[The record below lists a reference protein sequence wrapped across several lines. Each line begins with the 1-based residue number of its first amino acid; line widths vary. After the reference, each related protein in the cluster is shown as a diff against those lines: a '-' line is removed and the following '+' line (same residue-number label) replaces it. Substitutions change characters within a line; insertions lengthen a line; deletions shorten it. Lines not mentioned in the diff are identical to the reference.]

1 MTSPKDVREA
11 VSAEELSEITAGL
24 ETLAFLAE
32 QSKHRFEMPGC
43 SGNFAT
49 KLKRLVAHKDTLLSA
64 LSRGDGWEPIETA
77 PKDGTV
83 VLGWSRYSW
92 FPDLM
97 AWCKPNEWYD
107 DGGHDGLD
115 ATDTPQWVHADWLL
129 HKEAGALGPDDAL
142 GVLGP
147 EYWMSLPKAPPP
159 HDFAADHA
167 ETILRAYAAPP
178 VPEGEE

>member
-1 MTSPKDVREA
+1 MTKELEEVKATVADFLEWNAPRPDLLRATGKEGDA
-11 VSAEELSEITAGL
+11 IDAEYWDA
-24 ETLAFLAE
+24 
-32 QSKHRFEMPGC
+32 
-43 SGNFAT
+43 
-49 KLKRLVAHKDTLLSA
+49 AHQAIRTLLSA

-83 VLGWSRYSW
+83 VLGWDRNSW

-107 DGGHDGLD
+107 DGSHEGLE

-129 HKEAGALGPDDAL
+129 HREAGAIGPDDAIGL
-142 GVLGP
+142 HGP
-147 EYWMSLPKAPPP
+147 EYWMPLPKDPPP

>member
-1 MTSPKDVREA
+1 MTKELEEA
-11 VSAEELSEITAGL
+11 KARLTAWAVDLDRSAEIAGRDPELVSSAVRVATYR
-24 ETLAFLAE
+24 
-32 QSKHRFEMPGC
+32 SK
-43 SGNFAT
+43 A
-49 KLKRLVAHKDTLLSA
+49 KDLRTLLSA

-83 VLGWSRYSW
+83 VLGWDRYSW

-107 DGGHDGLD
+107 DGSHEGLE

-129 HKEAGALGPDDAL
+129 HREAGALGPDDAL
-142 GVLGP
+142 GLHGP
-147 EYWMSLPKAPPP
+147 EYWMPLPKEPPP

>member
-49 KLKRLVAHKDTLLSA
+49 KLKGLVAHKDTLLSA
-64 LSRGDGWEPIETA
+64 LSRGDGTTSH
-77 PKDGTV
+77 DRTTV
-83 VLGWSRYSW
+83 EYAVREAVVEAANLGR
-92 FPDLM
+92 
-97 AWCKPNEWYD
+97 EGYD
-107 DGGHDGLD
+107 I
-115 ATDTPQWVHADWLL
+115 
-129 HKEAGALGPDDAL
+129 
-142 GVLGP
+142 
-147 EYWMSLPKAPPP
+147 PKAE
-159 HDFAADHA
+159 AIVTEA
-167 ETILRAYAAPP
+167 LRVIWNIAAAPP